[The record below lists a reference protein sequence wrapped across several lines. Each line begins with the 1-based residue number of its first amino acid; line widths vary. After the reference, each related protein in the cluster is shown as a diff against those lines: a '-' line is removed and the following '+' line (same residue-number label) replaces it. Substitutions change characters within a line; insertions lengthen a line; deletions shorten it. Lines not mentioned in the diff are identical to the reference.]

1 MISLAHVHLLLNHL
15 PVILTPLGL
24 VLLAIA
30 ARRRDD
36 SLSRVAFAVLI
47 AAAVTAV
54 PTYFTGEEAEHAIK
68 GMAGVTKAVIGRH
81 EDMGRYSAI
90 FLGALGLFLIW
101 ALWRH
106 RPPVALPSWV
116 VRSTLAASLVGSV
129 ILGYTSLLGGEVRHT
144 EIRPGFVADP
154 NAQWERGPSEPPPSP
169 RGTDP

>member
-15 PVILTPLGL
+15 PVILTPLGML
-24 VLLAIA
+24 LLAIA

-36 SLSRVAFAVLI
+36 SLSRVAFALLI

-54 PTYFTGEEAEHAIK
+54 PTYFTGESAEHAIK
-68 GMAGVTKAVIGRH
+68 GMAGVTKVVIGRH

-90 FLGALGLFLIW
+90 FLGALGLFLVW

-116 VRSTLAASLVGSV
+116 MRSTLAASLVGTV
-129 ILGYTSLLGGEVRHT
+129 LVGYTSLLGGEVRHT

-154 NAQWERGPSEPPPSP
+154 NARWEGAPGEPPAPT
-169 RGTDP
+169 R

>member
-24 VLLAIA
+24 LLLAIA

-36 SLSRVAFAVLI
+36 SLARIALAVLI
-47 AAAVTAV
+47 AAAVIAV
-54 PTYFTGEEAEHAIK
+54 PTYYTGESAEHAIK
-68 GMAGVTKAVIGRH
+68 GMAGVTKPVIHTH

-90 FLGALGLFLIW
+90 FLAVLGLFLIW

-106 RPPVALPSWV
+106 RPPIALPAWV
-116 VRSTLAASLVGSV
+116 VRTTLAASLAGSV
-129 ILGYTSLLGGEVRHT
+129 LLGYTSLLGGEVRHT

-154 NAQWERGPSEPPPSP
+154 NAQWERAPGEPPPRP
-169 RGTDP
+169 R